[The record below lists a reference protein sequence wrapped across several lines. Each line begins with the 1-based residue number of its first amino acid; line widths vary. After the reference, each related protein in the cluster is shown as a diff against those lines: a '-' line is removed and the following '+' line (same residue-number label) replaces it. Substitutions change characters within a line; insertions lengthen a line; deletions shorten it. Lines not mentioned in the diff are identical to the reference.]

1 MVELSATLVPV
12 LGRALL
18 HFVWQGAAIGLVAV
32 VALQCLR
39 DARPQARYA
48 LSADGRDLTA
58 RLADAGGRALA
69 AATAARSRDGALDL
83 LAADALITLALLAA
97 AERDPAALEQS
108 ARMLREVA
116 G

>member
-1 MVELSATLVPV
+1 MAAGGMTDGDWFVARTAGSPDALRE
-12 LGRALL
+12 RAASFL
-18 HFVWQGAAIGLVAV
+18 A
-32 VALQCLR
+32 
-39 DARPQARYA
+39 
-48 LSADGRDLTA
+48 SADGRDLTA